1 MTLAFKP
8 QSPQSDGR
16 SLYALGIAAQDIA
29 GEIAA
34 AAELLDD
41 PDTEQSAQGLIETY
55 LQAQHANEL
64 ALLGKADNVCR
75 YIDHLNASAQFRA
88 DQAKRLKELA
98 DADFKR
104 AEALKKYLLGVLTTL
119 HPEQVKFSLPTHE
132 IRSRRTESVVID
144 DPEDLP
150 EDLTR
155 VKREPDKAAIK
166 AALKAGVDVH
176 GASLQS
182 NTSWTIK

>member
-1 MTLAFKP
+1 MTLAPSKP
-8 QSPQSDGR
+8 QADGR

-41 PDTEQSAQGLIETY
+41 PETEAAAKGLIETY
-55 LQAQHANEL
+55 LQAQHTNEL

-104 AEALKKYLLGVLTTL
+104 AEALKQYLLGVLTTL
-119 HPEQVKFSLPTHE
+119 RPGETTFSLPTHE
-132 IRSRRTESVVID
+132 LRSRRTERVVID

-150 EDLTR
+150 SDLTR
-155 VKREPDKAAIK
+155 IKREPDKAAIK

-182 NTSWTIK
+182 SISWTIK

>member
-1 MTLAFKP
+1 MTLAPSK
-8 QSPQSDGR
+8 PQSDGR
-16 SLYALGIAAQDIA
+16 ILYALGIAAQDIA

-41 PDTEQSAQGLIETY
+41 PDTEASAKGLIETY
-55 LQAQHANEL
+55 LQAQHTNEL
-64 ALLGKADNVCR
+64 ALLSKADNVCR

-119 HPEQVKFSLPTHE
+119 HPAETKFSLPTHE
-132 IRSRRTESVVID
+132 LRARRSESVVID

-150 EDLTR
+150 SDLTR
-155 VKREPDKAAIK
+155 IRREPDKAAIK

-182 NTSWTIK
+182 NISWTIK